1 MSAKN
6 PLPGSHCPV
15 LIVGGGLAGL
25 TTALLLAWRGIRPLL
40 VERHAGASLH
50 PRARTVNFRSM
61 ELLRV
66 TGIEEELHAAGG
78 NSFADVAMVTVAPSL
93 PVTVREPQTVVAPS
107 EGATNMNGCPA
118 STAIS

>member
-1 MSAKN
+1 MEYSPFMSAN
-6 PLPGSHCPV
+6 HPLSGSHYPV

-40 VERHAGASLH
+40 IERRAGASLH

-78 NSFADVAMVTVAPSL
+78 NSFADVALVIASSVTGEVF
-93 PVTVREPQTVVAPS
+93 QTLFPR
-107 EGATNMNGCPA
+107 
-118 STAIS
+118 